1 MGKAQIHKHIIAL
14 DIGTQSVR
22 AAVVQTNG
30 TILGIEQIK
39 HEVDSPHTNWAQ
51 QNPDS
56 WWESLCRAVRQVLTA
71 TDIAP
76 QSIEAIGACGQM
88 HGPVGLDEA
97 GHVTTPWVQLW
108 CDKRCADQCEAL
120 RQEHDEPALAH
131 IAGSSV
137 NPAWTGLKV
146 RWIREHTPAVY
157 DKSRWFLVPKD
168 FINYRLTQVAAA
180 DPSEASGSFLWD
192 CHRGAYSP
200 QLAQAVGVELERFAP
215 VQASQAV
222 IGDVT
227 PRAAQET
234 GLPSGVPVVTG
245 GGDFPVSMLG
255 FGIVGAGMIADVTGT
270 STLLAAHSPQPL
282 IHPAVQNLR
291 HVVDGWIPFT
301 ILDCGG
307 LSMKWCK
314 DLVSSCCAQDTDY
327 DTLIEMASHAPPG
340 SEGLLFYPYM
350 LGERR
355 RENTTAK
362 GGFFGITLHHRAM
375 HFTRSVMEGVALG
388 MGRDVRLFKDLG
400 LPIRD
405 ICCVGGGTRNALWNQ
420 IKADVLQMPLRLSSE
435 PEAGLKGAAL
445 LAGAGVGLVDD
456 LTREA
461 QQRRT
466 IDKTIA
472 ANPANA
478 QVYAQVLAEYTRIY
492 DHMLGFWQGH

>member
-1 MGKAQIHKHIIAL
+1 MNKHIIAL

-22 AAVVQTNG
+22 AAVVQTGG
-30 TILGIEQIK
+30 TILAIEQVK
-39 HEVDSPHTNWAQ
+39 HEVDSPKTNWAQ
-51 QNPDS
+51 QNPDA
-56 WWESLCRAVRQVLTA
+56 WWENLCQAIRQVLKT

-76 QSIEAIGACGQM
+76 QSIAAIGACGQM

-97 GHVTTPWVQLW
+97 GKVTTPWIQLW
-108 CDKRCADQCEAL
+108 CDKRCADQCESL
-120 RQEHDEPALAH
+120 RREHDEPALAR

-146 RWIREHTPAVY
+146 RWIQDHTPEVY

-168 FINYRLTQVAAA
+168 FINFRLTQVAAA

-192 CHRGAYSP
+192 CREDRYSP
-200 QLAQAVGVELERFAP
+200 KLAQAVGVDLARFAP
-215 VQASQAV
+215 VQASHAV
-222 IGDVT
+222 MGKVT
-227 PRAAQET
+227 PQAAQET
-234 GLPSGVPVVTG
+234 GLPTGVPVVTG

-255 FGIVGAGMIADVTGT
+255 FGIVGAGMCADVTGT

-291 HVVDGWIPFT
+291 HVVDGWIPFS

-307 LSMKWCK
+307 LSIKWCK
-314 DLVSSCCAQDTDY
+314 DLASSFCDREIDY
-327 DTLIEMASHAPPG
+327 DSLIDTASQAPPG
-340 SEGLLFYPYM
+340 SKGLLFYPYM

-355 RENTTAK
+355 RENTTAR
-362 GGFFGITLHHRAM
+362 GGFFGITLQHQAQ

-388 MGRDVRLFKDLG
+388 MGRDLKLFQELG

-420 IKADVLQMPLRLSSE
+420 IKADVLQMPLQLSSE

-445 LAGAGVGLVDD
+445 LAGAGVGLIDD
-456 LTREA
+456 LTAEA
-461 QQRRT
+461 LQRRAVDRT
-466 IDKTIA
+466 ISS
-472 ANPANA
+472 NSANA
-478 QVYAQVLAEYTRIY
+478 QTYAQVLQEYTRIY
-492 DHMLGFWQGH
+492 DHMLGFWQDR